1 MIERLQAANSRP
13 YGSISANTH
22 LAFPDRPQTTAIR
35 GMVRSSLTRQRPTL
49 CKSRALYF
57 GAASLPLDRSLS
69 SRQGAVQSTGQP
81 HLGGFESLA
90 LCQQKKTTRW
100 VVFFC
105 WQRMRDSNPR
115 ERSQSPVCYRYTNP
129 LWAEQLYYT
138 QFFGNVKGEFHFF
151 RLSAA
156 RGATPRVIPGQ
167 VSQCPPP
174 RPAPLWAGRRR
185 FSGSPGW
192 TPRRAPAPWTCRSPC
207 RRSRPYP
214 SGRPPS
220 PHRRSGS

>member
-1 MIERLQAANSRP
+1 MGGLFCWQRMRDSITLWQPPVFELVAAAVHRTAAFRWVRIPRP
-13 YGSISANTH
+13 
-22 LAFPDRPQTTAIR
+22 P
-35 GMVRSSLTRQRPTL
+35 PT
-49 CKSRALYF
+49 
-57 GAASLPLDRSLS
+57 
-69 SRQGAVQSTGQP
+69 
-81 HLGGFESLA
+81 
-90 LCQQKKTTRW
+90 KKATRW
-100 VVFFC
+100 VAFFC

-151 RLSAA
+151 RPSAA
-156 RGATPRVIPGQ
+156 PRGNPPRVIPGQ

-192 TPRRAPAPWTCRSPC
+192 TPRKAPAPWTCRSPC